1 MLFRKLWRTIGL
13 YKAQFISMMI
23 MIALGLG
30 VFVGFHME
38 WVSIRE
44 NTNRCLMADIIPM
57 KMCAR

>member
-38 WVSIRE
+38 WGSIRE
-44 NTNRCLMADIIPM
+44 NTNRFY
-57 KMCAR
+57 

>member
-1 MLFRKLWRTIGL
+1 
-13 YKAQFISMMI
+13 MMI